1 MEKQRAVAVTLP
13 LRVACLEEDLLSLN
27 IVDIQF
33 WKAQQKGVTGEK
45 DNCEKRAS
53 EQAVALIKQES
64 ETFAPQKLQD
74 AWCS

>member
-1 MEKQRAVAVTLP
+1 L
-13 LRVACLEEDLLSLN
+13 

-33 WKAQQKGVTGEK
+33 WKAEQKGVTGK
-45 DNCEKRAS
+45 KGNCEKQAS

-64 ETFAPQKLQD
+64 ETFTPQKLQD